1 MGNTV
6 NADTCWPAGPALLIF
21 DVLECFGVCHPS
33 SGPFSDDFFRK
44 SPGEQLLVALIT
56 MAFWLPICIV
66 LLVLELL
73 FDIFLLFIIGGAM
86 VYEKGGQWCTDCFD
100 CSSEHC
106 FECVES
112 CCSLLVSC
120 FRSCC
125 SLLASCFS
133 DFIKCVV
140 WPCVAC
146 STCVGA
152 WMKRRRDARLAQLAE
167 QERKEK
173 EERERQEIETRR
185 KELLDTVYHRQ
196 MDIRDFL
203 HKVAIE
209 FDKSPETLNDTI
221 QTLRG
226 KWVCFLGDLQAY
238 GVERIKKEAIF
249 YPEALEERII
259 ELMTEN
265 TGDFTKWVCPR
276 IEYDKKTGVREFLEK
291 IAKAN
296 HVEAEGSNAVALASK
311 RLIDQ
316 WVTRVELL
324 DKLMS
329 SSDSDE
335 LKKVDKMLGEWD
347 ILKLKVKQTFETARI
362 KTDRVP
368 IGDKGEPGAPEHNNN
383 NLHEIKIEEPL
394 PSSLPP
400 PYKDNPAM
408 TDELV
413 SGKKNP
419 DEERASISLGNL
431 NDSEVLVNPV

>member
-1 MGNTV
+1 M
-6 NADTCWPAGPALLIF
+6 AL
-21 DVLECFGVCHPS
+21 
-33 SGPFSDDFFRK
+33 
-44 SPGEQLLVALIT
+44 
-56 MAFWLPICIV
+56 
-66 LLVLELL
+66 
-73 FDIFLLFIIGGAM
+73 
-86 VYEKGGQWCTDCFD
+86 
-100 CSSEHC
+100 
-106 FECVES
+106 
-112 CCSLLVSC
+112 
-120 FRSCC
+120 RSM
-125 SLLASCFS
+125 FY
-133 DFIKCVV
+133 V
-140 WPCVAC
+140 
-146 STCVGA
+146 VGA